1 MPVHPL
7 MRAGAAT
14 AAAVAMTTATT
25 SPASATTRQTL
36 LTCQVS
42 TTAER
47 PITFAPPVRFL
58 PDTVT
63 AQARLALTGCTAS
76 SPSAAGMR
84 SGVMTVRST
93 GRASCAG
100 AQDIHGK
107 GTITWYG
114 ADGRRAGV
122 STLRPSMEKLTG
134 HNPGDMLLSGRVSK
148 GALAGSKVAGTA
160 TPTSNISICATKG
173 LSTVHGKG
181 RITFFA

>member
-14 AAAVAMTTATT
+14 AAAVAMTTTAPAAATT
-25 SPASATTRQTL
+25 QQTL

-42 TTAER
+42 TTTER
-47 PITFAPPVRFL
+47 PITFDPPVRFL
-58 PDTVT
+58 PNTVT

-76 SPSAAGMR
+76 APSAAGMR
-84 SGVMTVRST
+84 SGVMTARST
-93 GRASCAG
+93 GHASCAG

-122 STLRPSMEKLTG
+122 STLRPSMGKVTG

-148 GALAGSKVAGTA
+148 GALAESKVAGTA
-160 TPTSNISICATKG
+160 TPTSNVSICATKG

-181 RITFFA
+181 TITFLA